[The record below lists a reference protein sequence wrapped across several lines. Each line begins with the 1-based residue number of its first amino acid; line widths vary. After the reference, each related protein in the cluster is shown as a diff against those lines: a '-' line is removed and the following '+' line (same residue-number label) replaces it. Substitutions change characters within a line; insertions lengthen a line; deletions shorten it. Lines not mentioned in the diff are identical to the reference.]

1 MYLNNYQYFKKN
13 ETFILVLLI
22 AISIFTR
29 IPVILLFGDTSLE
42 NEWEV
47 LVDNLIVHGTLSLRN
62 FDGFLLPDLL
72 MPPLYSIYLYFF

>member
-42 NEWEV
+42 NEWKV

-62 FDGFLLPDLL
+62 FDGFLLWF
-72 MPPLYSIYLYFF
+72 SWV